1 MKSPAVNFYTS
12 DFLTGTAFMSNK
24 VVGSYIKALCYQH
37 QLGRLSVE
45 QIAEL
50 TKDLNE
56 EEKQQFFSK
65 FLIDKTNKY
74 YNKRMEFEINKKQ
87 KYSESRANNRKIKNT
102 YEKDMKNIC
111 NSYEEH
117 MENEIENINISINNK
132 EDKIVKRR
140 NIKEKDEIILERF
153 NEFWKTYPRHEKK
166 AECQKW
172 YLKNRPDKEL
182 HNAIVLAI
190 KFHGI
195 SKEWEENEGKFIPYP
210 TTYLNQK
217 RWEDFKND

>member
-1 MKSPAVNFYTS
+1 MNIKNFTFFKNYK
-12 DFLTGTAFMSNK
+12 D
-24 VVGSYIKALCYQH
+24 VIE
-37 QLGRLSVE
+37 QL
-45 QIAEL
+45 
-50 TKDLNE
+50 KND
-56 EEKQQFFSK
+56 EEKAK
-65 FLIDKTNKY
+65 FLYTIYQFMFFDIEPQFEENSLLKMGWLGIKSSLETSKNRGSHNVKTN
-74 YNKRMEFEINKKQ
+74 EIQKENKKNT
-87 KYSESRANNRKIKNT
+87 KKIQT
-102 YEKDMKNIC
+102 
-111 NSYEEH
+111 SS
-117 MENEIENINISINNK
+117 ISTSTSISNNK
-132 EDKIVKRR
+132 LEDKIVKRR

-195 SKEWEENEGKFIPYP
+195 SKEWEEQEGKFIPYP